1 MIKYAPLSHSFFR
14 HASLW
19 WRGGW
24 AGVFVLLATPAAIA
38 SPYTVQSISA
48 EADRVI
54 IALSEVVSF
63 TQAALPGDARRNL
76 KDRCYV
82 DLTPAILDR
91 MARRYVAVDSAV
103 IHQVRAAQFRADTVR
118 VVLDLGSSRR
128 CQVTPLS
135 DPPRLQVS
143 MVTHAEEKPR
153 AVSTTMPEEAAVN
166 VEEGRSSSE
175 AKPGTES
182 KTTPIDAAASAVPK
196 TPRPEVADAEQP
208 STRMSVTIYPT
219 PTPVGT
225 SAQAAQGMSEERP
238 SRVLALEDAYQLA
251 VVNEEQVVIAAHEL
265 AKAELLPWR
274 AIALMT
280 PRGEIGSSYTRNK
293 DAIAFNAPPEA
304 QSLFGGSSVIRP
316 RDNWLATFQVTQP
329 LIEPSFFPSW
339 RLGKEAV
346 REEEERYEF
355 TIRGVLFGVAQAY
368 YEVLRFE
375 AQVKVA
381 QDTLNLAQEE
391 MKRAQVRF
399 RVGEV
404 TKTDVLR
411 AEVAVERAG
420 RALVVDRNRLKLAR
434 TVLARTVGLSEV
446 VGVLEPSP
454 PQSTGSDYASLLDQ
468 AYAQRQDLRAQNFA
482 ISVAR
487 ERKNLVLTRYFP
499 QVNAQFSYPRLDP
512 ETFANRDEFWTL
524 FVNLRWTIFDG
535 GNREIDLLEAN
546 ESLSQ
551 AELRVTELEKQ
562 IRVEVR
568 EALLTVET
576 LHTTLETLRKEV
588 ALARENYDMTSK
600 QYRVG
605 LSTSLDINTSLNAL
619 NQVRTQL
626 IDQTYTYQTA
636 LLNLDNAIGVFAQDY
651 LPQR

>member
-1 MIKYAPLSHSFFR
+1 MCIL
-14 HASLW
+14 
-19 WRGGW
+19 
-24 AGVFVLLATPAAIA
+24 LLAPAAVASSAPARSIVDKVGPVRSIA
-38 SPYTVQSISA
+38 ADT
-48 EADRVI
+48 DRVLI
-54 IALSEVVSF
+54 TLSESVLFS
-63 TQAALPGDARRNL
+63 QAALPGDAKRNL

-91 MARRYVAVDSAV
+91 QAQRYVAVDSAM
-103 IHQVRAAQFRADTVR
+103 ILQVRAAQFRADTVR
-118 VVLDLGSSRR
+118 VVLDLVSSRE
-128 CQVTPLS
+128 CQVTLLS
-135 DPPRLQVS
+135 DPPRLQIS
-143 MVTHAEEKPR
+143 IGPPAEEIPR
-153 AVSTTMPEEAAVN
+153 ADATTEPEEAVAR
-166 VEEGRSSSE
+166 VEDESP
-175 AKPGTES
+175 AAPVATPVIES
-182 KTTPIDAAASAVPK
+182 KVQPPEAATQTAAK
-196 TPRPEVADAEQP
+196 TLPPEEAEAEQTT
-208 STRMSVTIYPT
+208 TRATATIHPLAE
-219 PTPVGT
+219 
-225 SAQAAQGMSEERP
+225 SP
-238 SRVLALEDAYQLA
+238 SRVIALEEAYQLA
-251 VVNEEQVVIAAHEL
+251 VVNEEQVAIAAREL
-265 AKAELLPWR
+265 AKAKLLPWR

-280 PRGEIGSSYTRNK
+280 PRGEIGGSYSRNK

-316 RDNWLATFQVTQP
+316 RNNWLTTFQVTQP
-329 LIEPSFFPSW
+329 LLEPLFFPSW

-375 AQVKVA
+375 AQVKVT
-381 QDTLNLAQEE
+381 QDALNLAQEE
-391 MKRAQVRF
+391 LKRARVRF

-446 VGVLEPSP
+446 VGVQEPSP
-454 PQSTGSDYASLLDQ
+454 PQQTGSDYTSLLDQ
-468 AYAQRQDLRAQNFA
+468 AYAQRQDLRAQNLA
-482 ISVAR
+482 VGVAR

-524 FVNLRWTIFDG
+524 FVNLRWAIFDG
-535 GNREIDLLEAN
+535 GKREIDLLEAN
-546 ESLSQ
+546 ENFSQ

-576 LHTTLETLRKEV
+576 LHATLETLRKEV
-588 ALARENYDMTSK
+588 TLARENYDMTSK

-605 LSTSLDINTSLNAL
+605 LSTSLDINTALNAL

-626 IDQTYTYQTA
+626 IDQTYTYQIA